1 MRGLVVA
8 VTVMGVLIVLGV
20 GTIAVTI
27 VHRLGGPTVMSA
39 APVLDEPAGT
49 HMTQITSSGDRLAV
63 LLSGGGP
70 DRVVL
75 IDPRTGHVTGRVGL
89 AR

>member
-8 VTVMGVLIVLGV
+8 VVVMGVLIVAGIA
-20 GTIAVTI
+20 TIAVTI
-27 VHRLGGPTVMSA
+27 VRRLSGPAVMSA
-39 APVLDEPAGT
+39 AAVLDEPPGT
-49 HMTQITSSGDRLAV
+49 HMAALTAAGERLAV

-70 DRVVL
+70 DRVIL
-75 IDPRTGHVTGRVGL
+75 IDPRTGQVTGRVGL